1 MTCGALGWDW
11 SYNWNECLLNSNGQN
26 FPSMKHS
33 QLQGPEGSWTIQGN
47 GELMEVGEWMNPKE
61 LMSNEWL

>member
-1 MTCGALGWDW
+1 
-11 SYNWNECLLNSNGQN
+11 
-26 FPSMKHS
+26 MKHS

-61 LMSNEWL
+61 LMSNE